1 MAKKNRQQKAG
12 ASSEKTMKAGGGER
26 ISSPIPVLGRRLII
40 AGACGV
46 VLGFLALTRVDALAL
61 NWFST
66 ASPLLILGGYAL
78 VGLGLAVPSRGEGG
92 ESPSSLPPARP

>member
-1 MAKKNRQQKAG
+1 
-12 ASSEKTMKAGGGER
+12 MKAGGGER
-26 ISSPIPVLGRRLII
+26 SSAPIPVWGRRLVA
-40 AGACGV
+40 AGAVCV

-78 VGLGLAVPSRGEGG
+78 VGLGLAVPAPREGG
-92 ESPSSLPPARP
+92 ENPSSVPPARP